1 MKLSD
6 LNLVCVYNAHSSGGI
21 NGDAMVSV
29 VGLFTPY
36 IPFIPVYPCQLF
48 C

>member
-6 LNLVCVYNAHSSGGI
+6 SESVVCVTMHILPEDI

-29 VGLFTPY
+29 VGRFTPY
-36 IPFIPVYPCQLF
+36 IPFIPV
-48 C
+48 